1 METYEVDPSAPTH
14 GSSGPLKVSY
24 GGFFSETGKQ
34 LLDIGPKYDKRRA
47 SGKDA
52 NAFDAS
58 SVNIFTV
65 SQLLASAIV
74 VLTHSNLAMGE
85 VSPNISHPVFIS
97 ARGLMRRLCEGGADL
112 MENGQTYR

>member
-52 NAFDAS
+52 NAFDAG

-65 SQLLASAIV
+65 SQLLASAYRCLDAFQSSDGRSKSKHFSSRVYIG
-74 VLTHSNLAMGE
+74 SR
-85 VSPNISHPVFIS
+85 PNATSV
-97 ARGLMRRLCEGGADL
+97 
-112 MENGQTYR
+112 